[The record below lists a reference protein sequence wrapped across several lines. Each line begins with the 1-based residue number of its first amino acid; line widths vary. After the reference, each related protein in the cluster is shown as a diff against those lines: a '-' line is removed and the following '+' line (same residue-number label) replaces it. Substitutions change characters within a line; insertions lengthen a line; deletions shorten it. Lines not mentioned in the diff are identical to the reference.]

1 MKKKRFKDRLGD
13 ALDSLSLGFVAVA
26 GIGIVL
32 LRSAISRRLT
42 RRHGE
47 EDEFNNSTGDSIGSY
62 AGRSCDHDHH
72 CNCR

>member
-1 MKKKRFKDRLGD
+1 MKQKRFKDRLGD
-13 ALDSLSLGFVAVA
+13 SLDYMSLGFVAIA
-26 GIGIVL
+26 GIGIIL

-47 EDEFNNSTGDSIGSY
+47 EDEFNNSAGDSSGSY

-72 CNCR
+72 YNCR